1 MDSRI
6 NKEIIYINSDN
17 CTGCNKCILKC
28 PINYANISYLNNDER
43 KIKIEPSRCLH
54 CGHCIETCDHKARD
68 YYDDT
73 ESFFEDL
80 SKGFKISI
88 IAAPSLK
95 FNFNNYKKLFGF
107 LKSKGVNIVYDVS
120 YGADISVWAYLK
132 VVKEKD
138 IESTIAQPCPVVVNY
153 IEKYRPEL
161 IPRLIPVHSPSL
173 CTAIYLRKYRNIDE
187 KIAFLSPCIGKID
200 EFNDRNTDNNIQYN
214 VTYRKL
220 LEYLCNNNID
230 LDSYN
235 EYDFDS
241 IDTGLGLVFSRPGG
255 LKENIEFYSNDLWVR
270 QIEGHEAAYE
280 YLDKYSKKVDN
291 GNKLPN
297 IIDILNCS
305 QGCNLGS
312 AACKNMDDD
321 YINYQMN
328 ELKNAKIN
336 NLQDNQSDLLLE
348 AFDKELS
355 INDFIRTYSDK
366 SGFIKKIVQPTE
378 EEYEKIFNELYK
390 FTEES
395 RNINCFTCGYGSCR
409 NFAKAIYNGLDTPIS
424 CIHYTRQIEMEFLK
438 EKEIAESA
446 NKAKSEFLANMSHEI
461 RTPMNGVIGFI
472 NLLLDT
478 SLDEEQKDFVDEA
491 KKSSESLLT
500 IINDILDFSKIE
512 AGKMSMEIIKFNIR
526 SVVEDV
532 AVLAMSN
539 AHKKGL
545 EVNALIHSD
554 VPQKLC
560 GDPGRLKQVL
570 NNFLSNSIKF
580 THQGEVLITV
590 KQEDET
596 DDSIT
601 LKFEVSDTGIG
612 IPKDKLNKIFESFA
626 QADAS
631 TTRRF
636 GGTGLG
642 LAISKR
648 IVEMMNGNI
657 SVTSEEGEGSIFTCT
672 AKFKKCLDLEP
683 IKPDIKVL
691 HNVNVLI
698 IDDNSTNTKVAGYY
712 LKESGCNVYELSHT
726 ESAISM
732 LKSGLHIDIIILD
745 YLMPDMDRMTIAS
758 KIKDIPEFKYIPLVL
773 ITSHAH
779 RGDAKAAKETGF
791 KGYLTK
797 PIRKNDLLE
806 CVTLALEVKPEQ
818 DNLNENVLITK
829 HSIKENLFNNKF
841 KILLVE
847 DNKTNQK
854 LTTKIL
860 SKADFICDITSNGA
874 EAIEAYKNKSYD
886 LILMDCQMPVLDGY
900 EATKEIRNIE
910 NSKGMVE
917 GNIKHIPIIALTAHS
932 MDGDI
937 DKCLSYGMDDYISK
951 PIDNKKL
958 IETVKKHL
966 PIESLFNNQEKKLT
980 LISSIL
986 SEIARYTGFS
996 NDEAKE
1002 FLDDYLK
1009 EIPLMVE
1016 NILKAVSEHDSNLIA
1031 SYAHSMKG
1039 SSANLRIYEL
1049 NELALKLENA
1059 AKSDDIL
1066 LCDILLKEIQDYYN
1080 LLSV

>member
-1 MDSRI
+1 MDLSS
-6 NKEIIYINSDN
+6 NKEIIYINSKN

-28 PINYANISYLNNDER
+28 PINYANMSYLNNDER

-54 CGHCIETCDHKARD
+54 CGHCIEICDHKARD

-73 ESFFEDL
+73 ERFFEDL
-80 SKGFKISI
+80 SNGHQISI
-88 IAAPSLK
+88 LAAPSLK
-95 FNFNNYKKLFGF
+95 FNFNNYKNLFGY
-107 LKSKGVNIVYDVS
+107 LKSKGANLVYDVS

-132 VVKEKD
+132 IIKEQNP
-138 IESTIAQPCPVVVNY
+138 ESIISQPCPIVVNY
-153 IEKYRPEL
+153 VEKYRPEL
-161 IPRLIPVHSPSL
+161 IPNLIPVHSPAI
-173 CTAIYLRKYRNIDE
+173 CTAIYLRKYKNINE
-187 KIAFLSPCIGKID
+187 KLAFLSPCIGKID
-200 EFNDRNTDNNIQYN
+200 EFNDSNTDNNIQYN

-220 LEYLCNNNID
+220 LEYLDTNNID
-230 LDSYN
+230 INNYD
-235 EYDFDS
+235 EYSFDN

-255 LKENIEFYSNDLWVR
+255 LKENIEYYSNDLWIR
-270 QIEGHEAAYE
+270 QIEGHETAYE
-280 YLDKYSKKVDN
+280 YLDKYSKKVNTD
-291 GNKLPN
+291 NKLPDV
-297 IIDILNCS
+297 IDILNCS

-312 AACKNMDDD
+312 AACKGIDDD
-321 YINYQMN
+321 YINYQIN
-328 ELKNAKIN
+328 ELKKAKIN
-336 NLQDNQSDLLLE
+336 NLQSNQSDLLLE

-366 SGFIKKIVQPTE
+366 SGFIKKIVQPSK

-390 FTEES
+390 YTEET
-395 RNINCFTCGYGSCR
+395 RNINCFTCGYGSCK
-409 NFAKAIYNGLDTPIS
+409 NFAKAIYNGLDTPLS
-424 CIHYTRQIEMEFLK
+424 CIYYTRQIEMEFLK

-472 NLLLDT
+472 NLLSDT
-478 SLDEEQKDFVDEA
+478 TLDEEQKDFVDEA
-491 KKSSESLLT
+491 RKSSESLLT

-512 AGKMSMEIIKFNIR
+512 AGKMSMEIIKFNVR

-532 AVLAMSN
+532 AVLAISN
-539 AHKKGL
+539 AYKKGI

-580 THQGEVLITV
+580 THQGEILITV
-590 KQEDET
+590 KQENET

-631 TTRRF
+631 TTRKF

-642 LAISKR
+642 LAISKK
-648 IVEMMNGNI
+648 IINMMNGDI
-657 SVTSEEGEGSIFTCT
+657 SVSSEEGKGSTFTCT
-672 AKFKKCLDLEP
+672 ARFKKCSDSELT
-683 IKPDIKVL
+683 KPAAKALRNI
-691 HNVNVLI
+691 NVLI
-698 IDDNSTNTKVAGYY
+698 IDDNSTNLKVAGYY
-712 LKESGCNVYELSHT
+712 LKETGCNVYESNHS
-726 ESAISM
+726 ENAISI
-732 LKSGLHIDIIILD
+732 LKSEVNVDIIILD
-745 YLMPDMDRMTIAS
+745 YLMPDMDRMTLAS
-758 KIKDIPEFKYIPLVL
+758 KIREIPECEHIPLVL

-791 KGYLTK
+791 RGYLTK

-806 CVTLALEVKPEQ
+806 CITLALEIKAEQ
-818 DNLNENVLITK
+818 DNLNEDILITK
-829 HSIKENLFNNKF
+829 HIIKENQFNNKF

-860 SKADFICDITSNGA
+860 SKANFICDITSNGV

-886 LILMDCQMPVLDGY
+886 LILMDCQMPILDGY
-900 EATKEIRNIE
+900 EATREIRNIE
-910 NSKGMVE
+910 DSKAMLE
-917 GNIKHIPIIALTAHS
+917 RNTKHIPIIALTAHS
-932 MDGDI
+932 LDGDV

-966 PIESLFNNQEKKLT
+966 PIDTPFDKQERKLI

-986 SEIARYTGFS
+986 SEIVRNTGLS
-996 NDEAKE
+996 NEEAEE
-1002 FLDDYLK
+1002 FLDEYLK
-1009 EIPLMVE
+1009 EIPLMIE
-1016 NILKAVSEHDSNLIA
+1016 NILKAISEDNFKLIA
-1031 SYAHSMKG
+1031 SQAHTMKG
-1039 SSANLRIYEL
+1039 SSGNLRIYEL

-1059 AKSDDIL
+1059 AKLNNIPLCAVL
-1066 LCDILLKEIQDYYN
+1066 LDEIQEYYSI
-1080 LLSV
+1080 LKA